1 MLLFFERVRT
11 VVRANEQGPRIYLK
25 PLYAYY
31 HSLLSNQLRD
41 MALHVFTQPAL
52 PALRLF
58 ECLMAKLKAVA
69 DECFF
74 LADFVPLNLMTLDC
88 RRVNRILINMV
99 HEVQEA
105 VTNYFKAL
113 TIKENRR

>member
-1 MLLFFERVRT
+1 MLRFFERVRS

-25 PLYAYY
+25 PMYAYY
-31 HSLLSNQLRD
+31 YTLLSNKLRD
-41 MALHVFTQPAL
+41 MALHIFTQHSL

-58 ECLMAKLKAVA
+58 ECLMDKLHAVA
-69 DECFF
+69 NECFF
-74 LADFVPLNLMTLDC
+74 LADFVPLNLVMLDC